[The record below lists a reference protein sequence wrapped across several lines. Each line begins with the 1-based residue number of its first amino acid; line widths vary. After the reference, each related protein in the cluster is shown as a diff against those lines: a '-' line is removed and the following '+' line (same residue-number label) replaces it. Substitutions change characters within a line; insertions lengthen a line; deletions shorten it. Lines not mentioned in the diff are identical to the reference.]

1 MSSESSDNELIIH
14 VVCHT
19 HDDPGWL
26 WTLDDYYM
34 GTDHC
39 KFSVKRILDNMVV
52 SLSNKS
58 DRKFSYV
65 EMCFFKR
72 WYDKQTEKIKQ
83 QVKNFIKEG
92 RLEIINGGWV
102 MHDEACSYYKHSIDN
117 MRIGLK
123 FLKEEFNITPRIGWF
138 IDPFGHSSAT
148 SHILKQMN
156 FDKIVLTRIDYLER
170 KDKINNHN
178 LEFIYDPFGLGQ
190 EIFTHISYHHY
201 NPRKVLRNYPGDKR
215 FNLSEEELKNV
226 CEQFY
231 EEMKEERVGYRTNN
245 LLLYYGEDFAF
256 NEADINYENIEMIMN
271 YVNKNMKGKM
281 KMIYS
286 TPSQYFDCVLKSGVK
301 FEKISNF
308 DFFPYADNPHCY
320 WTGYFSSRANL
331 KGLIKQLG
339 LYINIINKM
348 LFQIFSDTEKMEKNK
363 SIIEKAIKCVYFA
376 RENLGV
382 LQHHDAV
389 TGTSKEKT
397 NKDYENMAIIGIEK
411 IKKYIY
417 MLINI
422 FEVYNPFDSSIGYE
436 EEITIDNENEDG
448 NNNFILI
455 NQGLDEEYFFNYRMA
470 INKNNNLKDSFEYEI
485 KSGKNSY
492 FGNNISFY
500 DVDIGLKYS
509 SIQFNLPLNKTNL
522 LQSISITNKN
532 KIIQKNYFSEIKDE
546 KISIN
551 NKNLFF
557 DIINL
562 KFINDKNEF
571 CLFHS
576 YYTSYDGTN
585 SKVRPEKSNPDGAYI
600 FAPCEDELP
609 RYKSIDKNKS
619 FIQQT
624 EYFTSI
630 ILRYPNSYL
639 IIIINNDNLNIY
651 TESIF
656 DPLPRK
662 CEKAYNYLLVL
673 DSNIN
678 NINKEYSQ
686 PEIYTDSQ
694 GINMIQRI
702 KDIRKNYK
710 YEVTEKITSNFYP
723 ITSVVSL
730 RETENE
736 NNIIS
741 VYSDRAQS
749 AGVIEKGQIQLI
761 CQRFSTVDDW
771 KGVGEPLYENS
782 SSDRFFPVKH
792 FISFDNKNHSNYFNK
807 IPLLI
812 NVANKSND
820 IEIKDNLF
828 KIYQSDENV
837 DIEFEVKKYGE
848 IYIQIGNVY
857 CDYFKQSGKEEEQIK
872 FNYENGK
879 IIEYNLNGVDE
890 IKETKNEE
898 EISLKKQMFKSF
910 LFYSKGKT
918 E

>member
-1 MSSESSDNELIIH
+1 
-14 VVCHT
+14 
-19 HDDPGWL
+19 
-26 WTLDDYYM
+26 
-34 GTDHC
+34 
-39 KFSVKRILDNMVV
+39 
-52 SLSNKS
+52 
-58 DRKFSYV
+58 
-65 EMCFFKR
+65 
-72 WYDKQTEKIKQ
+72 
-83 QVKNFIKEG
+83 
-92 RLEIINGGWV
+92 
-102 MHDEACSYYKHSIDN
+102 
-117 MRIGLK
+117 
-123 FLKEEFNITPRIGWF
+123 
-138 IDPFGHSSAT
+138 
-148 SHILKQMN
+148 
-156 FDKIVLTRIDYLER
+156 
-170 KDKINNHN
+170 
-178 LEFIYDPFGLGQ
+178 
-190 EIFTHISYHHY
+190 
-201 NPRKVLRNYPGDKR
+201 
-215 FNLSEEELKNV
+215 
-226 CEQFY
+226 
-231 EEMKEERVGYRTNN
+231 MKEERVGYRTNN

-363 SIIEKAIKCVYFA
+363 SIIEKAIKCVYFV

-422 FEVYNPFDSSIGYE
+422 LGVYNPFDSSIGYE
-436 EEITIDNENEDG
+436 EEITIDNKNGDG

-455 NQGLDEEYFFNYRMA
+455 NQGLDEEYFFNYRMT

-509 SIQFNLPLNKTNL
+509 SIQFNLQLNKTNL
-522 LQSISITNKN
+522 LQSISITKKN
-532 KIIQKNYFSEIKDE
+532 KIIQKKYFSEIKDE

-562 KFINDKNEF
+562 KFIRDKNEF

-585 SKVRPEKSNPDGAYI
+585 SNVRPEKSNPDGAYI
-600 FAPCEDELP
+600 FAPCEDELQ
-609 RYKSIDKNKS
+609 RYKSINKNKS

-662 CEKAYNYLLVL
+662 CETAFNYLLVL

-812 NVANKSND
+812 NIANKSND

-837 DIEFEVKKYGE
+837 DIEFEVKKFGE

-857 CDYFKQSGKEEEQIK
+857 CDYFKESGKEEEQIK

-890 IKETKNEE
+890 IKEIKNEE

>member
-1 MSSESSDNELIIH
+1 MSSESLDNELVIH

-39 KFSVKRILDNMVV
+39 KVSVKRILDNMVV
-52 SLSNKS
+52 SLTNKS

-65 EMCFFKR
+65 EMSFFKR
-72 WYDKQTEKIKQ
+72 WYEKQTEEIKQ
-83 QVKNFIKEG
+83 KVKNFIKEG

-102 MHDEACSYYKHSIDN
+102 MHDEAASYYKHSIDN

-156 FDKIVLTRIDYLER
+156 FEKIVLTRIDYLER
-170 KDKINNHN
+170 KDRINNHN

-201 NPRKVLRNYPGDKR
+201 NPRKILRHYPGDKKI
-215 FNLSEEELKNV
+215 NLTEEELKDV
-226 CEQFY
+226 CEKFY

-256 NEADINYENIEMIMN
+256 NEADINYENIEMIMD

-286 TPSQYFDCVLKSGVK
+286 TPTQYFDSVLKSGVK
-301 FEKISNF
+301 FEKHSNY
-308 DFFPYADNPHCY
+308 DFFPYADNAHCY

-339 LYINIINKM
+339 LYINIINKL
-348 LFQIFSDTEKMEKNK
+348 LFQIFMDKETMKKNK
-363 SIIEKAIKCVYFA
+363 NMIDKAIKCVYFA

-417 MLINI
+417 MLIN
-422 FEVYNPFDSSIGYE
+422 ELGGDYPFDASIGYE
-436 EEITIDNENEDG
+436 EEISVNEKNE
-448 NNNFILI
+448 NNNFILL
-455 NQGLDEEYFFNYRMA
+455 NPGLNGDFVLNYRMN
-470 INKNNNLKDSFEYEI
+470 INENSININESFEYEI
-485 KSGKNSY
+485 KSGEKSI

-500 DVDIGLKYS
+500 DIDIGLKYS
-509 SIQFNLPLNKTNL
+509 SLQFSLPLNKEIL
-522 LQSISITNKN
+522 LSSILISKSD
-532 KIIQKNYFSEIKDE
+532 KVIQKRYFSEIKEE

-551 NKNLFF
+551 NSSLIFDIKNL
-557 DIINL
+557 N
-562 KFINDKNEF
+562 FIKDENVF
-571 CLFHS
+571 GLSHG
-576 YYTSYDGTN
+576 YYTSYDGSN

-600 FAPCEDELP
+600 FAPCEDELQ
-609 RYKSIDKNKS
+609 RYESINKNKS
-619 FIQQT
+619 FIQQN
-624 EYFTSI
+624 EHYTSI
-630 ILRYPNSYL
+630 VLRYSNSYL
-639 IIIINNDNLNIY
+639 IIIIKNDTLNIY

-662 CEKAYNYLLVL
+662 TDKAFNYLLVL

-678 NINKEYSQ
+678 NINKKYSQ

-694 GINMIQRI
+694 GINMLQRI
-702 KDIRKNYK
+702 KDTRPNYK
-710 YEVTEKITSNFYP
+710 YELTEKITSNFYP

-730 RETENE
+730 HETENE

-741 VYSDRAQS
+741 IYSDRAQS

-792 FISFDNKNHSNYFNK
+792 FISFDSKNHENYFNK
-807 IPLLI
+807 APLLL
-812 NVANKSND
+812 NVENGKNNF
-820 IEIKDNLF
+820 EIKDNLF
-828 KIYQSDENV
+828 KIYKGDENI
-837 DIEFEVKKYGE
+837 DIEFEVKRYGE
-848 IYIQIGNVY
+848 IYIEIGNIF
-857 CDYFKQSGKEEEQIK
+857 CDYYKGSGKDDEKIM
-872 FNYENGK
+872 FNYDDGK
-879 IIEYNLNGVDE
+879 ITEYNLNGVDE
-890 IKETKNEE
+890 LKEIKNGE
-898 EISLKKQMFKSF
+898 EICIKKQMFKSF
-910 LFYSKGKT
+910 LINCK
-918 E
+918 